1 MVNLDQSSTER
12 YHELFQKLDINSDGK
27 IDVNDLVFIFEKYK
41 NDKVNNLKRAQVFI
55 IYFYYYY
62 YYYYYYIFGS
72 IYLFF
77 LGINT
82 K

>member
-62 YYYYYYIFGS
+62 IFGS
-72 IYLFF
+72 IFFFF